1 VLWSLFTQP
10 VKLKKEPA
18 WSALNLFFDGNG
30 STPGIS
36 VFGALDNSSFEPDN
50 GNTLML
56 TGSSPNTP
64 PAATLG
70 LSEASGAPYAK
81 LMATGTS
88 FAANETVEIFAGPI
102 GASPVFATATADAS
116 GSFSVAGRAPQ
127 HPLGPM
133 DVYAVG
139 ESSHRLGATTLS
151 VTPALAVTP
160 GTSTPGASATANVL
174 GFGAD
179 ERVNVYWN
187 EPRQLLGSVTSS
199 PLGSGSLAITI
210 PGNASSGTNV
220 VVGVGETTKAIGIG
234 AVRVE

>member
-1 VLWSLFTQP
+1 VLWSLFTEP

-139 ESSHRLGATTLS
+139 EQSQVGSDDFVSHTCIGGGSRY
-151 VTPALAVTP
+151 
-160 GTSTPGASATANVL
+160 
-174 GFGAD
+174 
-179 ERVNVYWN
+179 VNARRKRY
-187 EPRQLLGSVTSS
+187 RQCSRIRSRRAGQCLL
-199 PLGSGSLAITI
+199 
-210 PGNASSGTNV
+210 
-220 VVGVGETTKAIGIG
+220 E
-234 AVRVE
+234 